1 MDVITAVCT
10 EHQPG
15 ILDGWYPIDGGQG
28 VPAFFTVRSI
38 GSASIGGASFFNG
51 DGGGGSGIFRSND
64 RTTTIGFDDK
74 IPVGY
79 GEICLTLGGHG
90 DGTRTVGF
98 DKEATLGMRDES
110 EFGDEV
116 RYFVG

>member
-1 MDVITAVCT
+1 MDVITAIGP

-15 ILDGWYPIDGGQG
+15 ILDGWYPVDGGQS

-38 GSASIGGASFFNG
+38 GSASIGGASFFTVAGG
-51 DGGGGSGIFRSND
+51 DIFRRTD
-64 RTTTIGFDDK
+64 RSKTTVGFDDK